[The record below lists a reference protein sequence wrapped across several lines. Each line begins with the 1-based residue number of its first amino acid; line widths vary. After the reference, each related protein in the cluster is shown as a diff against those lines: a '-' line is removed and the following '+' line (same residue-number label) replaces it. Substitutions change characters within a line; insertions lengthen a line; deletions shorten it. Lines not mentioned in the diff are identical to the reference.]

1 MGSAGKNGGGIKPLT
16 VQAADPCTDSGIAGG
31 INLNTTVIIPN
42 FNGIDFLKNCLE
54 STTKSTVSASVLVVD
69 NGSADGSREWLA
81 KNRPDVR
88 LIAFSENRGFCA
100 AVNAGIL
107 AADTPYVFLLNND
120 TTIEPDCI
128 ERLEAA
134 IGQDDRIFSVGAK
147 MLSMKE
153 PDIADS
159 VGDLY
164 SAFGWAYAIGKGK
177 PGSRYT
183 KQRDVFSNCAGAA
196 LYRKE
201 LLQKTGLFD
210 EAHFAYL
217 EDVDLGYRARI
228 AGYRNIVEPSA
239 VVYHAGSASTGSR
252 YNMFKVSHSSR
263 NNVYLIYKNMP
274 LFQLL
279 LNLPFLAAGFGI
291 KFLFFC
297 RKGFGK
303 IYAKGL
309 WAGVKLA
316 ACDAGRKKKVHFL
329 WKNLVNYGKIQL
341 ELWVNLFRRI

>member
-1 MGSAGKNGGGIKPLT
+1 MK
-16 VQAADPCTDSGIAGG
+16 
-31 INLNTTVIIPN
+31 TTVIIPN
-42 FNGIDFLKNCLE
+42 YNGIDFLKNCLE
-54 STTKSTVSASVLVVD
+54 SATKSTVLASIVVVD
-69 NGSADGSREWLA
+69 NGSADGSCQWLA
-81 KNRPDVR
+81 KTHPDVKV
-88 LIAFSENRGFCA
+88 IAFPQNRGFCA
-100 AVNAGIL
+100 AVNAGIE

-134 IGQDDRIFSVGAK
+134 IERDERIFSVGAK

-153 PDIADS
+153 PQLVDS
-159 VGDLY
+159 AGDLY

-177 PGSRYT
+177 PASRYT

-201 LLQKTGLFD
+201 QLQKTGLFD

-239 VVYHAGSASTGSR
+239 IVYHAGSGSTGSR
-252 YNMFKVSHSSR
+252 YNAFKVTHSSR
-263 NNVYLIYKNMP
+263 NNVYLIFKNMP

-297 RKGFGK
+297 RKGFGR
-303 IYAKGL
+303 IYAEGL
-309 WAGVKLA
+309 WAGMKLA
-316 ACDAGRKKKVHFL
+316 CSEAGRKKKVHFL
-329 WKNLVNYGKIQL
+329 WKNLENYGKIQL
-341 ELWVNLFRRI
+341 ELWLNLFRRI

>member
-1 MGSAGKNGGGIKPLT
+1 MAAKCRCPET
-16 VQAADPCTDSGIAGG
+16 VRRERSPEEEK
-31 INLNTTVIIPN
+31 LKTTVIIPN

-54 STTKSTVSASVLVVD
+54 SVAKSKVKASVIVVD
-69 NGSADGSREWLA
+69 NGSADGSREWLLECC
-81 KNRPDVR
+81 PDVH
-88 LIAFSENRGFCA
+88 LIAFPKNRGFDA
-100 AVNAGIL
+100 AVNAGIE
-107 AADTPYVFLLNND
+107 AADTPYIFLLNND

-128 ERLEAA
+128 GKLEAA
-134 IGQDDRIFSVGAK
+134 MEQDARIFSVGAK

-153 PDIADS
+153 PEITDS
-159 VGDLY
+159 AGDLY

-177 PGSRYT
+177 PGSRYMQ
-183 KQRDVFSNCAGAA
+183 QREVFSNCAGAA

-217 EDVDLGYRARI
+217 EDVDIGYRARI
-228 AGYRNIVEPSA
+228 LGYRNVMEPAA
-239 VVYHAGSASTGSR
+239 VVYHAGSASSGSR
-252 YNMFKVSHSSR
+252 YNAFKVTHSSR
-263 NNVYLIYKNMP
+263 NNIYLIYKNMP
-274 LFQLL
+274 LLQLI
-279 LNLPFLAAGFGI
+279 LNLPFLIAGFGI

-316 ACDAGRKKKVHFL
+316 ASGDGRKKKVRFL
-329 WKNLVNYGKIQL
+329 WKNLGNYGRIQL
-341 ELWVNLFRRI
+341 ELWINLFRRI